1 MTLPAH
7 FWRRFPRRVV
17 EVRGQ
22 EPWLPDETPLCSYIE
37 RHQIM
42 RENYRFSMAS
52 KLFYDVLRDCFGGDT
67 AALARALEEL
77 RQTAKRG
84 RIEIRP

>member
-17 EVRGQ
+17 HVRNQ
-22 EPWLPDETPLCSYIE
+22 ESWLPDELPLCTYAQ

-42 RENYRFSMAS
+42 RENYRYSMAS
-52 KLFYDVLRDCFGGDT
+52 KLFYDVLRDLFDGDVQ
-67 AALARALEEL
+67 ALARALEEL
-77 RQTAKRG
+77 RTD
-84 RIEIRP
+84 